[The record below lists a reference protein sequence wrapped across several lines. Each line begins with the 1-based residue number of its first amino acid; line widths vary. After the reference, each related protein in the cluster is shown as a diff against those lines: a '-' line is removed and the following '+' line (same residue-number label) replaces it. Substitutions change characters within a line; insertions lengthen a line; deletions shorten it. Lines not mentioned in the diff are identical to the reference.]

1 MAYNASQIEKG
12 KYLIIDDLK
21 VVERLLASY
30 SNTTLF
36 YKMIDDYLHIMK
48 SIYDRKFNKLY
59 GGSWEKFAEQ
69 RSSILTNGGVIKISG
84 RMKRNFTDGSQRA
97 GHIAVGEMF
106 LTKYYFPNR
115 EIFYLW
121 PKMSAKEVEELD
133 RTKST
138 DKEWYLLR
146 NEPGVTIVTR
156 DNIIGLDAK
165 SYKTLEDISDQPL
178 KGDVLRTYNANSK
191 EIMSGLKSK
200 KYKIQI

>member
-1 MAYNASQIEKG
+1 MAYNASQTEKG

-21 VVERLLASY
+21 IVEQLLAAY
-30 SNTTLF
+30 SDTALF
-36 YKMIDDYLHIMK
+36 NKLIDDYLKKMK
-48 SIYDRKFNKLY
+48 SIYDQKFKKLY
-59 GGSWEKFAEQ
+59 GGSWDKFAEQ
-69 RSSILTNGGVIKISG
+69 RSSILTNNGVIKISG

-115 EIFYLW
+115 TIYYLW
-121 PKMSAKEVEELD
+121 PKMSAKDVEELD

-156 DNIIGLDAK
+156 DNIEGLDPK
-165 SYKTLEDISDQPL
+165 IYKILEDISDEPL
-178 KGDVLRTYNANSK
+178 KGEILRTYNAISK

-200 KYKIQI
+200 KYKIHI